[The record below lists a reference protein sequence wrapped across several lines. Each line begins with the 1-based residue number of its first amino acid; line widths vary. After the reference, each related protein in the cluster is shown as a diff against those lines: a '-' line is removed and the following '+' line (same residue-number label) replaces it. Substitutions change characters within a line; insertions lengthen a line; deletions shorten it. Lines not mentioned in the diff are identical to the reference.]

1 MNTVIIYASRY
12 GYTKDCTQL
21 LADQLKGETIV
32 IDADNQKEIDI
43 SEYNQVIFGGSVKI
57 GQLQRSITTF
67 ALTHKKELLKKK
79 LGIFVSCGDKSN
91 YMKYLQDSL
100 SKELLSH
107 ASLIECFG
115 GEFRK
120 ENMKFFE
127 KRMVNV
133 MEKANE
139 QKGGRPPIPMF
150 ENIKKMATEFS
161 V

>member
-1 MNTVIIYASRY
+1 MNTIIIYASRY

-21 LADQLKGETIV
+21 LADQLKGETTI

-43 SEYNQVIFGGSVKI
+43 SDYNQVIFGGSVKI

-67 ALTHKKELLKKK
+67 AITHKSELLKKK
-79 LGIFVSCGDKSN
+79 LGIFVSCGEKAN

-100 SKELLSH
+100 PKELLTH

-127 KRMVNV
+127 KRMISVI
-133 MEKANE
+133 EKSNE
-139 QKGGRPPIPMF
+139 QKGERPPMPMF
-150 ENIKKMATEFS
+150 ENIKKMAAEFS